1 LAIGNKRNG
10 KGSKNLFADTKIDRM
25 IEAMFGVEELTEL
38 TRHLLDSLIH
48 YSKVRQIDLLH
59 TFMTY
64 HSNKGNV
71 SQTARTLNL
80 HRHSLLYRLRKIE
93 ALTGCYLDNADDLFL
108 LDLSTRLWTSLE
120 EN

>member
-1 LAIGNKRNG
+1 
-10 KGSKNLFADTKIDRM
+10 M
-25 IEAMFGVEELTEL
+25 IEAMVGVEELTEL
-38 TRHLLDSLIH
+38 TRHLLDLLIH
-48 YSKVRQIDLLH
+48 YSKERQIDLLH

-64 HSNKGNV
+64 HANKGNV

-80 HRHSLLYRLRKIE
+80 HRQSLYRLRKIE
-93 ALTGCYLDNADDLFL
+93 ALTGCSLDNADDLFL